1 MLGER
6 VNCIEAVVGLVDIL
20 KRWLGRDGR
29 SAKPSGDRGPEGF
42 APHEHERVLTRRDL
56 THDGQQE
63 QASAMTS
70 LDPTSGLTV
79 LLALERARFLPQAT
93 EVRFALNVEWE
104 EPQGDE

>member
-1 MLGER
+1 
-6 VNCIEAVVGLVDIL
+6 
-20 KRWLGRDGR
+20 
-29 SAKPSGDRGPEGF
+29 
-42 APHEHERVLTRRDL
+42 
-56 THDGQQE
+56 
-63 QASAMTS
+63 MTS